1 MRRNTGLRRKIRTA
15 FVLQVAAISF
25 ATVLGVY
32 GAAMVLENVLIK
44 HALQDEATHYW
55 ELLHSNPNAAP
66 PDTYNMSAY
75 LLRAGQGVETLPE
88 KIREMDAGFY
98 HRENSFSDD
107 LIYVEQAEIGKL
119 YLIFHQEQVGRL
131 AFLFGFVPLIVVL
144 LIIYITT
151 WLTYRASRHALSPV
165 IGLANVVRT
174 WDPKKPD
181 LEALDPDNLSS
192 DLDGDVETLARALH
206 GFATRIESFVER
218 ERNFTRDASHELRSP
233 LTVLKVAADV
243 LVEEEGQSP
252 FARRAAIRIKRSV
265 REMEALIESFL
276 ILAREGDT
284 GLPEEDF
291 VVNNVVRDEVERAEL
306 LLENT
311 PVQLSLQEDHA
322 FALHASPKVL
332 SVLLGNLL
340 RNACTYTDA
349 GRVIVSIGADFV
361 RIEDTGV
368 GMNAEELGKIFTPYF
383 RAGRSSRGGNGI
395 GLTIV
400 KRLSDRFG
408 WKLDIQSQLGVGTIV
423 TVQFPRP
430 QPVDA

>member
-1 MRRNTGLRRKIRTA
+1 MPSNNGLRRKIRTA
-15 FVLQVAAISF
+15 FVLQIAAISF

-44 HALQDEATHYW
+44 HTLQAEAMHYW
-55 ELLHSNPNAAP
+55 KILRTNPMADP

-75 LLRAGQGVETLPE
+75 LLRSGQNKVVLPE
-88 KIREMDAGFY
+88 KIRDMNPGFY
-98 HRENSFSDD
+98 HRENASGDD
-107 LIYVEQAEIGKL
+107 LIYVEQGDRGQL

-131 AFLFGFVPLIVVL
+131 AFLFGFIPLTIVL
-144 LIIYITT
+144 LIIYLTT
-151 WLTYRASRHALSPV
+151 WLTYRVSRHALSPV
-165 IGLANVVRT
+165 IGLANVVRA
-174 WDPKKPD
+174 WDPKNPD
-181 LEALDPDNLSS
+181 LQALEPERLSS

-218 ERNFTRDASHELRSP
+218 ERNFTRDVSHELRSP

-243 LVEEEGQSP
+243 LLEEEGQSP
-252 FARRAAIRIKRSV
+252 FARRAAMRIKRSV

-311 PVQLSLQEDHA
+311 PVRLSLQEDHV
-322 FALHASPKVL
+322 FALHASPRVL
-332 SVLLGNLL
+332 SVLLSNLL
-340 RNACTYTDA
+340 RNACSYTDV
-349 GRVIVSIGADFV
+349 GRVHVTVGIDFV
-361 RIEDTGV
+361 RIEDTGI
-368 GMNAEELGKIFTPYF
+368 GMNAEDLEKVFTPYF
-383 RAGRSSRGGNGI
+383 RAGRNRRGGNGI

-408 WKLDIQSQLGVGTIV
+408 WKLNIHSQLNVGTSV
-423 TVQFPRP
+423 TVQFSRP
-430 QPVDA
+430 QAVDG